1 MSETFPPIGDDDSVL
16 AAEYVLGLL
25 DDREREILE
34 DRIATDAEF
43 SQVVET
49 WENHFAELAMVLP
62 DAAPSPDVW
71 HRIHEEL
78 FPAPVRRRRPWWHS
92 LAIWQAAAASFAAVA
107 LVLGVA
113 LFLRP
118 GPQPQ
123 PQTPAPSEIYVAA
136 LSAADQPAT
145 VIVRIDAD
153 ERLIVIPPFEVETGG
168 QVTEL
173 WLIAESQDPYS
184 LGLINPDGNTRLALD
199 ETSMARLAETSALA
213 ISLEPQGGSPTGLP
227 TGPVI
232 ALGQLTT
239 L

>member
-25 DDREREILE
+25 DDHEREIIE
-34 DRIATDAEF
+34 ERIEADAEF
-43 SQVVET
+43 AGVVET
-49 WENHFAELAMVLP
+49 WENHFAELAMELP
-62 DAAPSPDVW
+62 EAAPSSDLLY
-71 HRIHEEL
+71 RIHDEL

-92 LAIWQAAAASFAAVA
+92 LAVWQASAASFAAVA
-107 LVLGVA
+107 VVLAVA

-118 GPQPQ
+118 APPPPAGPQ
-123 PQTPAPSEIYVAA
+123 APPEIYVAA

-153 ERLIVIPPFEVETGG
+153 ERRIVIPPFNAETDGL
-168 QVTEL
+168 VTQL
-173 WLIAESQDPYS
+173 WLIAESEDPYS
-184 LGLINPDGNTRLALD
+184 LGLINPNANTRLTLD
-199 ETSMARLAETSALA
+199 ETSMARLAETSVIA
-213 ISLEPQGGSPTGLP
+213 ISLEPEGGSPTGLP